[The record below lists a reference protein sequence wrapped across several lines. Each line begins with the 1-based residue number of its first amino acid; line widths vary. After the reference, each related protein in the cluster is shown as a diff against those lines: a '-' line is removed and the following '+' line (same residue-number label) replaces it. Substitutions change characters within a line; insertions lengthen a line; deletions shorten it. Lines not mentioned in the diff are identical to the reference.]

1 MLKNNLFVTVEG
13 ECFDIDTIYRYLRVF
28 RELKILGDP
37 EYGRIVAEINSKNPD
52 ICRLSMVLSNLIY
65 ELRVRT
71 AKEDPYSILELL
83 DIKYPNKNIDRFIIM
98 NINERIKY
106 LINYLPKFKYVRDV
120 SGYLRTSKFYRD
132 SILYRISR
140 EIPSSLILYLN
151 ERAILRKSEN
161 K

>member
-1 MLKNNLFVTVEG
+1 MLKDNLFVTVDN
-13 ECFDIDTIYRYLRVF
+13 ECHDLDTIYRYLRVF

-37 EYGRIVAEINSKNPD
+37 EYGKIVAEINSKNPD
-52 ICRLSMVLSNLIY
+52 TCRLSMVLSNLIY

-71 AKEDPYSILELL
+71 SKEDPYSPLELL

-120 SGYLRTSKFYRD
+120 SGYLRTSKFYKD
-132 SILYRISR
+132 SILYCISG
-140 EIPSSLILYLN
+140 EIPSSLILYLH